1 MVGAPIKQMTQAT
14 KELFKF
20 LALPVFKVDKL
31 SGWRHLVA
39 AAAVGQRRQ
48 LGRGGSWAA
57 ALRRQKIFNIFSSP
71 SAIKVFSQKFSRS
84 VDTKVFFA
92 PFFKKLSKYFIL
104 L

>member
-57 ALRRQKIFNIFSSP
+57 ALRRPKIFNIFFFTECNKSFQS
-71 SAIKVFSQKFSRS
+71 KVFKECGH
-84 VDTKVFFA
+84 
-92 PFFKKLSKYFIL
+92 
-104 L
+104 